1 MENIENT
8 KLDNTSQLQN
18 ETETMDKEC
27 LLKLDDSNKKPESKL
42 LPEKFLNE
50 RTLTGASSPSTT
62 SVTTDS
68 SIQKSCNVGSISE
81 DHTSKMQQCEDAS
94 QLDYKDHE
102 EETTKALS
110 ATSKKEEHQH
120 GSNSNNEDREPV
132 SNHEESDYEDNIVV
146 TVPSASDMCTDK
158 YLSRRHGGGGG
169 HPRPPGLDNSP
180 KHKRQVYITIRQIP
194 NLRKL
199 IILFYLV

>member
-18 ETETMDKEC
+18 ETETMDKES

-68 SIQKSCNVGSISE
+68 SIQKSYNVGSISE